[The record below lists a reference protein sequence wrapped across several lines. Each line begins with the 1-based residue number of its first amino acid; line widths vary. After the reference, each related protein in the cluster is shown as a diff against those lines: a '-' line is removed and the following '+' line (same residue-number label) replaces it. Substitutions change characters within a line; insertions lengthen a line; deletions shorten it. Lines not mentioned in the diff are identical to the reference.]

1 MYKRIFIIIIFIV
14 SINFILLFLQN
25 KNNNIKCN
33 EDDFGKYIGFYK
45 QNFDKFNLNIDNR
58 FVIKD
63 EYGLSI
69 GKNKNELDNGYYDVK
84 VIVKEKDFEIY
95 INKLFKEFNSNQFYD
110 EIYIN
115 EIVEAILKLFNLKI
129 KKDEIIR
136 IIIDNY
142 ISIRNI
148 NRANVES
155 VDKTLEI
162 DKIKINIIVYQNI
175 LVLKMGDTKWVKIGL
190 NYWL

>member
-148 NRANVES
+148 NRANVKS

-175 LVLKMGDTKWVKIGL
+175 LVLKMGDTK
-190 NYWL
+190 